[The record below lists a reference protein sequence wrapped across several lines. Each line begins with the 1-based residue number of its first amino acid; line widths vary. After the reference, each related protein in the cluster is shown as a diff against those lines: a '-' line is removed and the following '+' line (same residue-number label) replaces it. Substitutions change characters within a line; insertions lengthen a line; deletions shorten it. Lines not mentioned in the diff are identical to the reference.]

1 MTKIGRRIKI
11 KSTNS
16 HICIPCLAQRWLR
29 CANFRKGKQ
38 EGIISSKKI
47 KILNR
52 ILTDIREVLSGE
64 ETVAYLDLLDEEKLP
79 QNSDAVLVLGQYL
92 AALDRF
98 RDAHYIY
105 ALHEHTWVTKEWI
118 EDRWDPEIDED
129 EEEEEVLRG
138 P

>member
-1 MTKIGRRIKI
+1 MLSSALVEMREFSKR
-11 KSTNS
+11 
-16 HICIPCLAQRWLR
+16 
-29 CANFRKGKQ
+29 KQ

-64 ETVAYLDLLDEEKLP
+64 ETVAYLDLLDEEELP
-79 QNSDAVLVLGQYL
+79 QNSDAVLVLGQCL